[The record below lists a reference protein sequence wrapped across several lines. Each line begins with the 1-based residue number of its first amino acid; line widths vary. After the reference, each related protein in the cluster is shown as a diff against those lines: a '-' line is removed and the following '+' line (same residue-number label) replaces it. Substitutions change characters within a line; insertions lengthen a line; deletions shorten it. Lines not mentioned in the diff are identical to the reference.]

1 MLLAPPFAHL
11 FFFFLSLVKE
21 LSGLFGDAVAFTD
34 EARGRE
40 KETSPIHSP
49 S

>member
-11 FFFFLSLVKE
+11 FLFLSLVKE
-21 LSGLFGDAVAFTD
+21 FSGLFGDAIAFTA
-34 EARGRE
+34 EARGGE
-40 KETSPIHSP
+40 KETCPIHSP

>member
-11 FFFFLSLVKE
+11 FLFLSLVKE
-21 LSGLFGDAVAFTD
+21 LSGLFGDAVAFTA
-34 EARGRE
+34 ETRGRE
-40 KETSPIHSP
+40 KETAPVHSP